1 MVQRFKTRRSG
12 AIGAEGHLNFALGG
26 SNLPATF
33 LGSALVCGADL
44 SLLLLQLLQLPLG
57 LLQLLSGLQSLIL
70 QCCDLV
76 AVLLVQGLGVF
87 TLNKTPRQ

>member
-1 MVQRFKTRRSG
+1 MY
-12 AIGAEGHLNFALGG
+12 LNFALSG

-33 LGSALVCGADL
+33 LCSAPVCGADL
-44 SLLLLQLLQLPLG
+44 PLLLLQFLQLPLG

-76 AVLLVQGLGVF
+76 AVLLVQGLSVF
-87 TLNKTPRQ
+87 TLNKTPR